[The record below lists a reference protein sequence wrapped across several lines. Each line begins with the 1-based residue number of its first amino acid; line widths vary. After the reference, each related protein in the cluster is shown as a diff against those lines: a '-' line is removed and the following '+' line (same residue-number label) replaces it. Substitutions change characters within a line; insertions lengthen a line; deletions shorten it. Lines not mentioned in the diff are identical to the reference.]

1 MAGNQ
6 VRHHLEKNDVFASYT
21 IVQFCG
27 SGAYGEVYLAEDITH
42 KLVALKIIPISSGSE
57 VWRMEL
63 IGLRHYRQSIENY
76 KSLIEVLHVGETE
89 NFFYYTMEAAD
100 NMLHGDLTEE
110 YVADTLAHRL
120 ERGGR
125 LEPEKVLELAN
136 ALLDALE
143 HLAEY
148 DLAHSFEGASDF
160 DTVHEVYLTVDGKE
174 TRLSNR
180 AISEFPFSGLSIFC
194 LVLLI
199 PAVILT
205 VRALKGCFYLRQE
218 RLGKR

>member
-1 MAGNQ
+1 MKTLPQGDRASRNF
-6 VRHHLEKNDVFASYT
+6 VRDSILQYVKTGLCIILVLL
-21 IVQFCG
+21 
-27 SGAYGEVYLAEDITH
+27 LAT
-42 KLVALKIIPISSGSE
+42 VA
-57 VWRMEL
+57 
-63 IGLRHYRQSIENY
+63 
-76 KSLIEVLHVGETE
+76 
-89 NFFYYTMEAAD
+89 
-100 NMLHGDLTEE
+100 
-110 YVADTLAHRL
+110 
-120 ERGGR
+120 
-125 LEPEKVLELAN
+125 VLEMLPQKDIGINVKERVEVSSSKIYADGTLYSTEIRGILIN
-136 ALLDALE
+136 RADAMRKIDLIRVVISDGE
-143 HLAEY
+143 SKRDVEIPAVTLYPGAEY

-180 AISEFPFSGLSIFC
+180 AISEFPLSGLSIFC